1 MATFCHAKGD
11 AGLPQPLGKLM
22 GRQRSG
28 DDPERDAQ
36 GQGVGAARE
45 RGVEQGLQSL
55 AESEGRVFVLC
66 RPGRENG
73 KFVASDT
80 GEQDVPVDMVLQAP
94 RDGLEQSVAGVEA
107 DRVVD
112 RTETIESDQH
122 QDRGARLRPIDPF
135 EQAAP
140 GAQTGQFVVEDLLLQ
155 AGERVL

>member
-1 MATFCHAKGD
+1 MLEGGVEHRFVENDRGSGLATFCHAKGD

-80 GEQDVPVDMVLQAP
+80 GEQDVPVEFGGITFTPGDMLYSDS
-94 RDGLEQSVAGVEA
+94 DG
-107 DRVVD
+107 VVV
-112 RTETIESDQH
+112 R
-122 QDRGARLRPIDPF
+122 A
-135 EQAAP
+135 
-140 GAQTGQFVVEDLLLQ
+140 ED
-155 AGERVL
+155 